1 MTASVRVETE
11 SCELFLGAADMPSQP
26 SASRANWQ
34 PTPLFTGLI
43 LALKRD
49 MRLAEL
55 EPCAPDRINLDRKR
69 LLIFIVAYN
78 AQTTIEKVLT
88 RIPASLH
95 SDNVE
100 VLIIDDSSQD
110 DTFVNGLRYQQR
122 SSAFK
127 ITVLKTP
134 ENQGYGGNQKL
145 GYRYAIDNGFDIV
158 ALVHGDG
165 QYAPEKLPELI
176 QPFLN
181 DGADAVF
188 GSRMIDKKAARQ
200 GGMPAYKWIGNQI
213 LTAFQ
218 NRMLGTALSEFHS
231 GYRLYSTAAL
241 AQVPFE
247 KNTND
252 FHFDTEII
260 LQFVLRKLRIAELP
274 IPTYYGDEICHVNGL
289 KYAWDVFKTM
299 LRARFHEMNLLFDR
313 KFDVLPPEENY
324 DLKLGYPSS
333 HEAAIGAA
341 RPGSRLLDIGCGQGY
356 VARELAAKGCKVTG
370 MDQYIPAASPG
381 TAGIDFI
388 RWNLDR
394 AEFPVNVSAFDQIM
408 MLDIIEHLKQPEKFM
423 DELRFAAVC
432 KRPEVIITTANI
444 GFFVTRLML
453 FFGQFNY
460 GRKGILDATHT
471 RLFTFRSLKAL
482 LDQSGYNIL
491 EVRGIPAPFPKA
503 IGNNPVSRLFLRVN
517 QALIAVSKGFF
528 SYQIFVRAVAKPT
541 VHNLLGETIQASG
554 RLRDSV
560 LKIAC

>member
-1 MTASVRVETE
+1 
-11 SCELFLGAADMPSQP
+11 
-26 SASRANWQ
+26 
-34 PTPLFTGLI
+34 
-43 LALKRD
+43 
-49 MRLAEL
+49 MRPIGL
-55 EPCAPDRINLDRKR
+55 EPSESDPIDLGQKR

-78 AQTTIEKVLT
+78 AQTTIEKVLG
-88 RIPASLH
+88 RIPHTLRG
-95 SDNVE
+95 DNVE
-100 VLIIDDSSQD
+100 VLIIDDSSKD
-110 DTFVNGLRYQQR
+110 DTFRNGLRFQQR
-122 SSAFK
+122 NAAFK
-127 ITVLKTP
+127 ITVLRTP

-165 QYAPEKLPELI
+165 QYAPEKLPELVA
-176 QPFLN
+176 PLVN
-181 DGADAVF
+181 NEADAVF
-188 GSRMIDKKAARQ
+188 GSRMIDKKAARR

-218 NRMLGTALSEFHS
+218 NRMLETALSEFHS

-241 AQVPFE
+241 AQIPFE

-260 LQFVLRKLRIAELP
+260 VQLVMKKLRIAELP
-274 IPTYYGDEICHVNGL
+274 IPTYYGDEICHVNGM
-289 KYAWDVFKTM
+289 KYAWNVFKTM

-324 DLKLGYPSS
+324 DLKLGYASS
-333 HEAAIGAA
+333 HTAAIDAA
-341 RPGSRLLDIGCGQGY
+341 RPGNSVLDIGCGQGY
-356 VARELAAKGCKVTG
+356 VARELAEKGCQVTG
-370 MDQYIPAASPG
+370 MDQYIPAASPA

-394 AEFPVNVSAFDQIM
+394 PEFPVNVSGFAQIM
-408 MLDIIEHLKQPEKFM
+408 MLDIIEHLKEPEKFM
-423 DELRFAAVC
+423 DELRFAALC
-432 KRPEVIITTANI
+432 KRPEVVITTANI

-482 LDQSGYNIL
+482 LEQSGYNIL

-503 IGNNPVSRLFLRVN
+503 IGNNVISRFFLRAN
-517 QALIAVSKGFF
+517 QALIRISKGVF

-541 VHNLLGETIQASG
+541 VNNLLSETIESSD

-560 LKIAC
+560 LKVA

>member
-1 MTASVRVETE
+1 MHLADLEPA
-11 SCELFLGAADMPSQP
+11 AAD
-26 SASRANWQ
+26 
-34 PTPLFTGLI
+34 
-43 LALKRD
+43 
-49 MRLAEL
+49 
-55 EPCAPDRINLDRKR
+55 RIDLGRKR

-78 AQTTIEKVLT
+78 AQTTIEKVLK
-88 RIPASLH
+88 RIPSSLQ
-95 SDNVE
+95 SDNAE
-100 VLIIDDSSQD
+100 VLIIDDSSKD
-110 DTFVNGLRYQQR
+110 DTFRNGLRYQQR
-122 SSAFK
+122 NSAFK
-127 ITVLKTP
+127 ITVLRTP

-158 ALVHGDG
+158 ALIHGDG

-176 QPFLN
+176 APLLA
-181 DGADAVF
+181 GEAEAVF
-188 GSRMIDKKAARQ
+188 GSRMIDKKAARD
-200 GGMPAYKWIGNQI
+200 GGMPPYKWIGNQI
-213 LTAFQ
+213 LTGFQ
-218 NRMLGTALSEFHS
+218 NRMLRTELSEFHS
-231 GYRLYSTAAL
+231 GYRLYSTTAL
-241 AQVPFE
+241 SQIPFE

-260 LQFVLRKLRIAELP
+260 VQLVLKKLRIAELP

-324 DLKLGYPSS
+324 DLKLGYLSS
-333 HEAAIGAA
+333 HTAAIEAA
-341 RPGSRLLDIGCGQGY
+341 RPGYRLLDIGCGQGY
-356 VARELAAKGCKVTG
+356 VARELAAKGCHVTG
-370 MDQYIPAASPG
+370 MDQYVPAASAA
-381 TAGIDFI
+381 TDGIDFI

-408 MLDIIEHLKQPEKFM
+408 MLDIIEHLKQPEQFM
-423 DELRFAAVC
+423 DELRFAAMC

-453 FFGQFNY
+453 FCGQFNY

-482 LDQSGYNIL
+482 LEQSGYDVLDI
-491 EVRGIPAPFPKA
+491 RGIPAPFPKA
-503 IGNNPVSRLFLRVN
+503 IGNNAISRFFLRVN
-517 QALIAVSKGFF
+517 QALIKVSKGLF

-541 VHNLLGETIQASG
+541 VHNLLGETIESSD